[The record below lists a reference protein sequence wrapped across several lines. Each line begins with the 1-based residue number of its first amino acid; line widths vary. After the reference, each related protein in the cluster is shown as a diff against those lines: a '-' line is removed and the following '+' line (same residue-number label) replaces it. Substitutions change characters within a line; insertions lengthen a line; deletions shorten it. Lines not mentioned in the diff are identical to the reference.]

1 MANGIL
7 HELLNYNQC
16 DTGRG
21 VNRSFVLFVTVT
33 APLDSLVNNWSDAPI
48 IDQNPTQLCKIAQL
62 HLLQNGPSII
72 DRVHVRK

>member
-48 IDQNPTQLCKIAQL
+48 IDQIQRNCEK
-62 HLLQNGPSII
+62 LLSSICY
-72 DRVHVRK
+72 RMGHR